1 LRSNN
6 ADALPRE
13 LRKANQTYLQLTG
26 DTKTYTKEIED
37 ALEAANEFDLEILR
51 KEIDQNPERIF
62 TAIANARQ
70 KEENISDQLKKLR
83 EDPKKTA
90 TQEMK
95 NIVLDSAQAKKR
107 LTDLN
112 SIAKDTLKKTN
123 LTLSKLKTT
132 QDKRKAEDLV
142 KRLKELIK

>member
-1 LRSNN
+1 M
-6 ADALPRE
+6 
-13 LRKANQTYLQLTG
+13 
-26 DTKTYTKEIED
+26 
-37 ALEAANEFDLEILR
+37 EILK

-70 KEENISDQLKKLR
+70 KEEITSNQLKKLR

-95 NIVLDSAQAKKR
+95 NMVLDSAQAKKR

-123 LTLSKLKTT
+123 SNLSKLKTT
-132 QDKRKAEDLV
+132 EDKRKAEDLV
-142 KRLKELIK
+142 KRLKELIEK